1 MKDIFVSRN
10 APFHFKAYSVWLMVL
25 WSITLIVYTSQK
37 HLGADSKAL
46 TPVMVIIL
54 MLTFH
59 YGSIM
64 FKNRYPLALAVFFI
78 FSFLFNG
85 LSFCGYLIG
94 DPFLLILRNA
104 FKWASTITL
113 IGMFIVALFVLPG
126 KLRKKEREY
135 EEKMG
140 AIVQDRLENDSS
152 KKFGKKHPILS
163 FVVEAILEIL
173 EDVFFWWI

>member
-1 MKDIFVSRN
+1 M
-10 APFHFKAYSVWLMVL
+10 
-25 WSITLIVYTSQK
+25 
-37 HLGADSKAL
+37 
-46 TPVMVIIL
+46 
-54 MLTFH
+54 
-59 YGSIM
+59 
-64 FKNRYPLALAVFFI
+64 
-78 FSFLFNG
+78 
-85 LSFCGYLIG
+85 
-94 DPFLLILRNA
+94 
-104 FKWASTITL
+104 
-113 IGMFIVALFVLPG
+113 ALFVLPG